1 MFGMFDRL
9 VAGRYRLTESLGS
22 GGMATVW
29 RARDELLE
37 RAVAVK
43 TLSEGSWSNASA
55 VARFTQ
61 EVHTVAGLDHP
72 NIVTLF
78 DAGVDEGVPFLVMEL
93 IEGTDLDSLLGFG
106 PLPIALAVS
115 IADQVCA
122 ALEAAHRAGVV
133 HRDIKPAN
141 LLLTFDNT
149 VKVVDFGI
157 ARSIAS
163 ARAALTSTATV
174 IGTSSYMAPEQATG
188 GPVDPRTDLY
198 ALGCVLYAMLTG
210 QPPFEGEDPMAI
222 LFQHLHQSPVPPGR
236 LRPGIPAGLEELV
249 LDLLA
254 KDPDRRPADAGTARD
269 RLARADRA
277 SSART
282 VRLPAPA
289 SAPALSPVGK
299 GSTPTGPLRWVD
311 RLGRRRAAALVLA
324 ALAATGLTGY
334 ALASGSLADHASARG
349 TPPASASPVAT
360 SPRPDSP
367 AATARTS
374 PPPATDSPSP
384 DAVQTGQGTLG
395 ALQLAVTEAQTSGE
409 LAPDAA
415 QDVRNRLGNLARQL
429 AKGRAGNSAHEIAD
443 LRHRLGDLQKGGQLS
458 DAGAQ
463 RIGSALDA
471 LAANLP
477 A

>member
-1 MFGMFDRL
+1 MFDRL

-157 ARSIAS
+157 ARTITS
-163 ARAALTSTATV
+163 ARAALTATATV
-174 IGTSSYMAPEQATG
+174 IGTSTYMAPEQATG
-188 GPVDPRTDLY
+188 GHLDPRTDLY

-210 QPPFEGEDPMAI
+210 KPPFEGEDPMAV
-222 LFQHLHQSPVPPGR
+222 LFQHLHQPPVPPSR
-236 LRPGIPAGLEELV
+236 FRAEIPVGLEELV

-254 KDPDRRPADAGTARD
+254 KDPDQRPADASAARD
-269 RLARADRA
+269 QLARADRP
-277 SSART
+277 SSAKT
-282 VRLPAPA
+282 LRLPAP
-289 SAPALSPVGK
+289 SPVGD
-299 GSTPTGPLRWVD
+299 GPAPTGPLRWVD
-311 RLGRRRAAALVLA
+311 RLGGRRGAALVLA

-334 ALASGSLADHASARG
+334 VLASGSPADHASARS
-349 TPPASASPVAT
+349 TPPASVSP
-360 SPRPDSP
+360 
-367 AATARTS
+367 ARTS
-374 PPPATDSPSP
+374 PQPNSPATTASTAAPSASPSP
-384 DAVQTGQGTLG
+384 DAVQTGQGTFD
-395 ALQLAVTEAQTSGE
+395 ALQLAVTEAQNAGE

-443 LRHRLGDLQKGGQLS
+443 LRHRLSDLQKGGQLS

-471 LAANLP
+471 LAAILP

>member
-1 MFGMFDRL
+1 MFERS

-29 RARDELLE
+29 RAHDEVLD

-43 TLSEGSWSNASA
+43 MLAEGAWSDASA

-61 EVHTVAGLDHP
+61 EALTVAGLDHP

-78 DAGVDEGVPFLVMEL
+78 DAGVDDGVPFLVMEL
-93 IEGTDLDSLLGFG
+93 VEGTDLHALLGRG
-106 PLPIALAVS
+106 PLPIARAVS

-141 LLLTFDNT
+141 LLLTTDGT

-157 ARSIAS
+157 ARTTAS

-174 IGTSSYMAPEQATG
+174 VGTSSYMAPEQATG
-188 GPVDPRTDLY
+188 GRANPRTDLY
-198 ALGCVLYAMLTG
+198 AFGCVLYAMLTG

-222 LFQHLHQSPVPPGR
+222 LFQHVHQPPVPPR
-236 LRPGIPAGLEELV
+236 QLRPEIPAGLEELV

-254 KDPDRRPADAGTARD
+254 KDPDQRPTDAGAARD
-269 RLARADRA
+269 RLARVGRA

-282 VRLPAPA
+282 VRLPA
-289 SAPALSPVGK
+289 LSPAGK
-299 GSTPTGPLRWVD
+299 GPAPTGPLQWVD
-311 RLGRRRAAALVLA
+311 RLGGRRAAALVLA

-334 ALASGSLADHASARG
+334 VLAAGSPADHASARS
-349 TPPASASPVAT
+349 TPPASVSP
-360 SPRPDSP
+360 
-367 AATARTS
+367 ARTS
-374 PPPATDSPSP
+374 PQPSSPATTASTAPSP
-384 DAVQTGQGTLG
+384 DAAQTGQGTFD
-395 ALQLAVTEAQTSGE
+395 ALQRAVAEAQNAGE
-409 LAPDAA
+409 IDADAA
-415 QDVRNRLGNLARQL
+415 QDVRNRLGNLSRQL
-429 AKGRAGNSAHEIAD
+429 AKGRDGNPAHEIAD
-443 LRHRLGDLQKGGQLS
+443 LRHRLADLQKGGQLS

-471 LAANLP
+471 LAATLP

>member
-9 VAGRYRLTESLGS
+9 LAGRYRLTESLGS

-29 RARDELLE
+29 RAHDEVLD

-43 TLSEGSWSNASA
+43 TLAEGSWSDASA

-61 EVHTVAGLDHP
+61 EALTVAGLDHP

-93 IEGTDLDSLLGFG
+93 VEGTDLGSLLGRG

-133 HRDIKPAN
+133 HRDVKPAN
-141 LLLTFDNT
+141 LLLTMDGT

-157 ARSIAS
+157 ARTTATV
-163 ARAALTSTATV
+163 RAALTATATV
-174 IGTSSYMAPEQATG
+174 VGTSRYMAPEQVTG
-188 GPVDPRTDLY
+188 GLVDPRTDLY
-198 ALGCVLYAMLTG
+198 ALGCVLYTMLTG
-210 QPPFEGEDPMAI
+210 QPPFEGEDALAV
-222 LFQHLHQSPVPPGR
+222 LFQHLHQPPVPPGR
-236 LRPGIPAGLEELV
+236 LRPEIPAGLEELV

-254 KDPDRRPADAGTARD
+254 KDPDRRPADASAARY
-269 RLARADRA
+269 RLARADRPP
-277 SSART
+277 SAKT
-282 VRLPAPA
+282 LRL
-289 SAPALSPVGK
+289 PALSPVGE
-299 GSTPTGPLRWVD
+299 GPASSGPPRWVD

-334 ALASGSLADHASARG
+334 LLAAGSPAGHASARS
-349 TPPASASPVAT
+349 TPSVSASPAGT
-360 SPRPDSP
+360 SPQADSP
-367 AATARTS
+367 AATAS
-374 PPPATDSPSP
+374 AAPPSAMASVSP
-384 DAVQTGQGTLG
+384 DTVQTGQGTFG
-395 ALQLAVTEAQTSGE
+395 ALQLAVAEAQNSGE

-471 LAANLP
+471 LAAALP